1 MPESLAVE
9 GAVAVTGLMESFWPE
24 VFTQLGDRAS
34 SFCDAARR
42 KAAMHQ
48 ITEPLAVDR
57 YVNLCLAI
65 GPNFEDKLENEWALA
80 ILRDDRLSD
89 AVRVH
94 QLVVQG
100 RREMLR
106 RSFEMRQIGERLGLA
121 DTAILDRYDARARSA
136 DADAV
141 GVSRVACDLEAI
153 EIRLVEFDWRREY
166 RHQNGSWNLVPVE
179 GFVNAVRIG
188 PGNETPELICVL
200 THSQSNGPRARLQV
214 RSVVHAQ
221 CQEDRHPLVSSAGDY
236 GLTQWRGSQA
246 RNVSWEVMELMSSA
260 NRNDVRSGKGLGV
273 FAEAVPDTSM
283 LHVATCGLRDEGVPV
298 GAVKT
303 YVWAYPADQ
312 WLFTMKR
319 DHDSRAQWP
328 RPVGDTPLP
337 AFIATV
343 CALERDGEKA
353 PVVALAMEFDHDM
366 RLAVRKGL
374 DDLFLAWQACA
385 GECSM
390 LAQVSLLGGTVAL
403 TWGWREAPMGI
414 VEKPFLR
421 AVGQFNLES
430 QLEIQ
435 LVGFVDL
442 DGTRT
447 RVTLSANGCVPLAG
461 DFAREQPVPDLFEVF
476 LPVVERV
483 QLPFRVGCDPV
494 AMEGA
499 AAWTE
504 TVSCQGA
511 LSVEVG
517 FKPRTNGGGWHWY
530 ARVRSEAV
538 SVQLCLADPV
548 LGRTY
553 KTFAMLPAVAIVDWS
568 SK

>member
-1 MPESLAVE
+1 MADLSSEERGDAL
-9 GAVAVTGLMESFWPE
+9 TGLLESFWPE
-24 VFTQLGDRAS
+24 VFSKLGARAAN
-34 SFCDAARR
+34 FCDAARR
-42 KAAMHQ
+42 KAAIHQ
-48 ITEPLAVDR
+48 LTEPLAVDR

-80 ILRDDRLSD
+80 ILRDDRLTD
-89 AVRVH
+89 TVRAH

-121 DTAILDRYDARARSA
+121 DTAILDQYDIWACTA
-136 DADAV
+136 DPDAKAFP
-141 GVSRVACDLEAI
+141 RVACDLEAI

-166 RHQNGSWNLVPVE
+166 RRQNGSWNLVPVE

-214 RSVVHAQ
+214 RRVVHAQ
-221 CQEDRHPLVSSAGDY
+221 CQQDRHPLVSSAGDH

-246 RNVSWEVMELMSSA
+246 RNVSWEVLELMSSA
-260 NRNDVRSGKGLGV
+260 KRNDVRAGKGLGV

-283 LHVATCGLRDEGVPV
+283 LHVATCGLRDDGVPV
-298 GAVKT
+298 GAIKT

-319 DHDSRAQWP
+319 DCDSRAQWP
-328 RPVGDTPLP
+328 RPVGNAPLP

-343 CALERDGEKA
+343 CALERDGERTHLA
-353 PVVALAMEFDHDM
+353 ALAADFDQDM

-385 GECSM
+385 AESSM
-390 LAQVSLLGGTVAL
+390 LAQVSLLSGTAAL

-414 VEKPFLR
+414 AEKPFLR

-430 QLEIQ
+430 QVEIQ
-435 LVGFVDL
+435 LEGFIDL

-476 LPVVERV
+476 LPVVERA
-483 QLPFRVGCDPV
+483 QLPFRVECDPV

-504 TVSCQGA
+504 TVSCRGA
-511 LSVEVG
+511 LSVEAG
-517 FKPRTNGGGWHWY
+517 FKPRTHGGGWHWY

>member
-1 MPESLAVE
+1 
-9 GAVAVTGLMESFWPE
+9 
-24 VFTQLGDRAS
+24 
-34 SFCDAARR
+34 
-42 KAAMHQ
+42 
-48 ITEPLAVDR
+48 
-57 YVNLCLAI
+57 
-65 GPNFEDKLENEWALA
+65 
-80 ILRDDRLSD
+80 
-89 AVRVH
+89 
-94 QLVVQG
+94 
-100 RREMLR
+100 
-106 RSFEMRQIGERLGLA
+106 
-121 DTAILDRYDARARSA
+121 
-136 DADAV
+136 
-141 GVSRVACDLEAI
+141 
-153 EIRLVEFDWRREY
+153 
-166 RHQNGSWNLVPVE
+166 
-179 GFVNAVRIG
+179 
-188 PGNETPELICVL
+188 
-200 THSQSNGPRARLQV
+200 
-214 RSVVHAQ
+214 
-221 CQEDRHPLVSSAGDY
+221 
-236 GLTQWRGSQA
+236 
-246 RNVSWEVMELMSSA
+246 MELMSSA